1 LRPTACAPNAAES
14 FELMAAIEVWRGG
27 VNPWECDEMGHLNV
41 RFYARI
47 AGEGLA
53 GFAPHLAVGGAFRE
67 GASATLLIQEQHI
80 RFLREARNRAALY
93 MTATLVEM
101 DETSARILLLIIHAD
116 NDQPCASFLT
126 RVSHVTTADGRPFPW
141 PKAARQA
148 AIGLMG
154 ETPEFARPRSI
165 SAAPVTTTASL
176 DRANA
181 LGLIPIGAGA
191 FTRRDLDLFGRME
204 SELVIGRVSD
214 GVTHLVNPFRETV
227 TAHTETKPKR
237 VGGAVLEYR
246 LVHFDWPRAGD
257 RFAIRSGVAGVDG
270 RGQRIVHWMLDPA
283 SGRPWAASEAYV
295 VTFDLDARK
304 IIPVTAEAQAIIQ
317 SRIAPGLAL

>member
-1 LRPTACAPNAAES
+1 
-14 FELMAAIEVWRGG
+14 MAAIEVWRGG
-27 VNPWECDEMGHLNV
+27 VNPWECDEMGHMNV

-47 AGEGLA
+47 ASEGLA
-53 GFAPHLAVGGAFRE
+53 GFAPHLAVSGAFHD
-67 GASATLLIQEQHI
+67 GASATLLISEQHI
-80 RFLREARNRAALY
+80 RFLREARDRAALY

-101 DETSARILLLIIHAD
+101 DETSARILLLLVHSHD
-116 NDQPCASFLT
+116 HQPCASFLT

-141 PKAARQA
+141 PKAARRA

-165 SAAPVTTTASL
+165 SDAAVTTTAGL
-176 DRANA
+176 DRADA
-181 LGLIPIGAGA
+181 LNLMTIGAGA
-191 FTRRDLDLFGRME
+191 LTPRDLDLFGRMN

-227 TAHTETKPKR
+227 TALAATKPQR

-246 LVHFDWPRAGD
+246 LVHFEWPRAGD
-257 RFAIRSGVAGVDG
+257 RFVIRSGVAGVDS
-270 RGQRIVHWMLDPA
+270 RGQRMIHWMLDPA

-304 IIPVTAEAQAIIQ
+304 MVPVTPEAQAIIQ
-317 SRIAPGLAL
+317 TRVASGLAL